1 MDTYDERVV
10 AGEGDYLFSEVLL
23 DLATQ
28 LQIPPPVFCG
38 KMQYKEYGL
47 EKWLIQTTIQGRLD
61 EEGESTMEYTEAY
74 VDWRYSVE
82 IAMQGAIARIR
93 HKYRAHIPRPSA
105 YGMIGER
112 SVGGHVVDRRGQEFH
127 SLLRG
132 YLTERERCTVNLE
145 DMLKKQIINQ
155 DRFRDLMD
163 LTTKKIMET
172 ESALIMLDDKKT
184 QLENKLKIVEGP
196 LQLGGKILQG
206 DIWSHLLEKTLLL
219 QYDNIQKM
227 GDEKKQTE
235 EANNELKSE
244 NEKLKMK
251 LAELEARNKEEESEE
266 EEDPEERIV
275 YSPSDGLSYEEW
287 EAKALRELK
296 RETS

>member
-1 MDTYDERVV
+1 
-10 AGEGDYLFSEVLL
+10 
-23 DLATQ
+23 
-28 LQIPPPVFCG
+28 
-38 KMQYKEYGL
+38 MQYKEYGL

-61 EEGESTMEYTEAY
+61 EEGESMMEYTEAY

-93 HKYRAHIPRPSA
+93 HKYGAHIPRPSA

-163 LTTKKIMET
+163 LTTKRIMET
-172 ESALIMLDDKKT
+172 ESALLMLDDKKT

-227 GDEKKQTE
+227 GDEKKQVE

-251 LAELEARNKEEESEE
+251 LAELEASKKEEESEE
-266 EEDPEERIV
+266 EEDPEERII

-296 RETS
+296 RG

>member
-1 MDTYDERVV
+1 
-10 AGEGDYLFSEVLL
+10 
-23 DLATQ
+23 
-28 LQIPPPVFCG
+28 
-38 KMQYKEYGL
+38 
-47 EKWLIQTTIQGRLD
+47 
-61 EEGESTMEYTEAY
+61 MEYTEAY

-112 SVGGHVVDRRGQEFH
+112 SVGGHVVDRRDQEFH

-155 DRFRDLMD
+155 DQFRDLMD
-163 LTTKKIMET
+163 LTTKRIMET

-196 LQLGGKILQG
+196 LQLGGKILQDG
-206 DIWSHLLEKTLLL
+206 IWSHLLEKTLLL
-219 QYDNIQKM
+219 QYDNLQKM
-227 GDEKKQTE
+227 GDEKKQIE

-244 NEKLKMK
+244 NEKLRMK
-251 LAELEARNKEEESEE
+251 LAELEASKKEEESEE

-296 RETS
+296 RG

>member
-105 YGMIGER
+105 YRMIGER
-112 SVGGHVVDRRGQEFH
+112 SVGGHVVDRRDQEFH

-145 DMLKKQIINQ
+145 DMLKKQIIHQ
-155 DRFRDLMD
+155 DKFRDIMD
-163 LTTKKIMET
+163 LTTKRIIET
-172 ESALIMLDDKKT
+172 ESALIMSDDKKT

-206 DIWSHLLEKTLLL
+206 DIWSHLLEKTVLL

-227 GDEKKQTE
+227 GDEKKQVE

-251 LAELEARNKEEESEE
+251 LAELEASKKEEESEE

-287 EAKALRELK
+287 EAKALSELK
-296 RETS
+296 RG

>member
-155 DRFRDLMD
+155 D
-163 LTTKKIMET
+163 
-172 ESALIMLDDKKT
+172 
-184 QLENKLKIVEGP
+184 
-196 LQLGGKILQG
+196 
-206 DIWSHLLEKTLLL
+206 
-219 QYDNIQKM
+219 
-227 GDEKKQTE
+227 
-235 EANNELKSE
+235 
-244 NEKLKMK
+244 
-251 LAELEARNKEEESEE
+251 
-266 EEDPEERIV
+266 
-275 YSPSDGLSYEEW
+275 
-287 EAKALRELK
+287 
-296 RETS
+296 

>member
-1 MDTYDERVV
+1 VV

-105 YGMIGER
+105 YRMIGER
-112 SVGGHVVDRRGQEFH
+112 SVGGHAVDRRDQEFH

-155 DRFRDLMD
+155 DKFRDIMD
-163 LTTKKIMET
+163 LTTKRIIET
-172 ESALIMLDDKKT
+172 ESALIMSDDKKT

-206 DIWSHLLEKTLLL
+206 DIWSHLLEKTVLL

-227 GDEKKQTE
+227 GDEKKQIE

-251 LAELEARNKEEESEE
+251 LAELEASKKEAESEE

-287 EAKALRELK
+287 EAKALSELK
-296 RETS
+296 RG

>member
-1 MDTYDERVV
+1 VV

-105 YGMIGER
+105 YRMIGER
-112 SVGGHVVDRRGQEFH
+112 SVGGHAVDRRDQEFH

-155 DRFRDLMD
+155 DKFRDIMD
-163 LTTKKIMET
+163 LTTKRIIET
-172 ESALIMLDDKKT
+172 ESALIMSDDKKT

-206 DIWSHLLEKTLLL
+206 DIWSHLLEKTVLL

-227 GDEKKQTE
+227 GDEKKQVE

-244 NEKLKMK
+244 NEKLRMK
-251 LAELEARNKEEESEE
+251 LAELEASKKEEESEEE

-296 RETS
+296 KD